1 MGGASYFSYLLSS
14 HRHTFCLLS
23 GVMPVC
29 FCGKRADEYIRDAE
43 AAELG
48 YVLPFT
54 FRIGARLTDDKVVYE
69 SFEVKQS

>member
-1 MGGASYFSYLLSS
+1 MGGASYFNYLLSS

-23 GVMPVC
+23 GLMPIC

-48 YVLPFT
+48 YVFPFM
-54 FRIGARLTDDKVVYE
+54 FSIGVRLTDDKVVFE